1 MTRRSRR
8 GIERTV
14 DTLTDDLLADLS
26 IAERVAMA
34 IRARAEDDVD
44 RLDQLR
50 DTAEFKTYK
59 APNKRFRQGDTYA
72 LTMGFQAALDL
83 TVRAWRFHYARL
95 AATYRLEAHLNHG
108 EDSPLGEPTEENG
121 YFEKEAHDAAASLL
135 ATYLAWEDVAEEV
148 YGVPAET
155 FLKQVLAEQQYQ
167 HIRDAV
173 ALADGSALDDPD
185 SHDGESPD
193 EAVSGFGWAREGEIT
208 LPAGETLSAP
218 EAADHLAAE
227 YIAIFEE
234 NLGPSTT
241 ATA

>member
-1 MTRRSRR
+1 VTRRSRR

-14 DTLTDDLLADLS
+14 DTLTDDLLTGLS

-44 RLDQLR
+44 RLDRLK

-59 APNKRFRQGDTYA
+59 APNKHFRQGDIYA
-72 LTMGFQAALDL
+72 LTMGFQASLDL
-83 TVRAWRFHYARL
+83 LNRAWRFHHARL
-95 AATYRLEAHLNHG
+95 AAAYRWEAYHAHG
-108 EDSPLGEPTEENG
+108 DDSPLGEPTEENG
-121 YFEKEAHDAAASLL
+121 HFEKEAHDAAASLL
-135 ATYLAWEDVAEEV
+135 ARYLAWEDVAQEV
-148 YGVPAET
+148 YGIPVET
-155 FLKQVLAEQQYQ
+155 FLKQALAEQQFQ

-173 ALADGSALDDPD
+173 AIADGSAFDGPD

-193 EAVSGFGWAREGEIT
+193 EAVGEFGWAREGEVT
-208 LPAGETLSAP
+208 LSAGETLSAP